1 MGMLGNFH
9 DGLPGDRLEIHE
21 AQQNFE
27 DLKGHMSD
35 ILPTPDDLDHL
46 DDGAHIKGVS
56 LKTLQLCTFGFYN
69 IQFTVT
75 IQHDVPLQ
83 PQTIQEVTEIIFD
96 HGANSPITFDE
107 TPNYF
112 LYPYECESTRI
123 VGDNEIVVGLCDRVR
138 MKNGMVVDGGDNM
151 WQQEQYMKKREKK

>member
-1 MGMLGNFH
+1 MHSTDVTFRINMGMLGNFH
-9 DGLPGDRLEIHE
+9 DGLPGDRLEIEE
-21 AQQNFE
+21 ALQNIE
-27 DLKGHMSD
+27 ELKGHMSD

-56 LKTLQLCTFGFYN
+56 LKNLHLCTFGLYN

-83 PQTIQEVTEIIFD
+83 PQTIQEVTEIIFE

-112 LYPYECESTRI
+112 LYPYESESTRI
-123 VGDNEIVVGLCDRVR
+123 VGDNEIVVGSCDECVTS
-138 MKNGMVVDGGDNM
+138 
-151 WQQEQYMKKREKK
+151 EKWRI

>member
-1 MGMLGNFH
+1 MHSTDVTFRINMGILGDFH
-9 DGLPGDRLEIHE
+9 EGLPGDRLEKDE
-21 AQQNFE
+21 V
-27 DLKGHMSD
+27 LKDFDYLKTHMGD

-69 IQFTVT
+69 IQFVVT
-75 IQHDVPLQ
+75 IQHDVPLR
-83 PQTIQEVTEIIFD
+83 PKSIREITEIIFD

-112 LYPYECESTRI
+112 LYPYESESTRI
-123 VGDNEIVVGLCDRVR
+123 VGDDDIVVGSCDKCVTS
-138 MKNGMVVDGGDNM
+138 
-151 WQQEQYMKKREKK
+151 EK